1 MRADKKEGAFG
12 PVLARSPLGTA
23 LESRHWQKAPFQ
35 TCSLLWISNQF

>member
-1 MRADKKEGAFG
+1 MRADKKEALSG

-23 LESRHWQKAPFQ
+23 LESRHWQKPLS